1 MYDEN
6 VPIFAG
12 ETVDD
17 LILGDMRIIQPEK
30 GYRFS
35 LDAVLLAHFPNPP
48 WQHVIEL
55 GTGSGVISLLMAY
68 RDPQA
73 RFTSLEIQPAMAER
87 AARSLALNGMK
98 EQIEILNA
106 DIRAADNILPKGKA
120 ELVVSNP
127 PFWRQGEGKVS
138 TNPEEALA
146 RHEISLTLNELIQK
160 GAYFLRPGGKMAII
174 HQSKRLDEALEK
186 FRHYKLP
193 ARRIRMVHSFID
205 QPARL
210 VLIEAVKN
218 RPGPLVIMP
227 PLVIYTRPGEYSP
240 EIKALYADG

>member
-1 MYDEN
+1 MYDEK
-6 VPIFAG
+6 VPIYAG

-35 LDAVLLAHFPNPP
+35 LDAVLLAHFPEPP

-55 GTGSGVISLLMAY
+55 GAGSGVISLLMAY

-73 RFTSLEIQPAMAER
+73 RFTSLEIQPAVAER
-87 AARSLALNGMK
+87 AARSVALNGI
-98 EQIEILNA
+98 EDRIEILNA
-106 DIRAADNILPKGKA
+106 DIREAENLLPTGEA

-127 PFWRQGEGKVS
+127 PFWRRGEGKVS

-160 GAYFLRPGGKMAII
+160 GAYLLRPGGKMAII
-174 HQSKRLDEALEK
+174 HQSKRLDEALEI
-186 FRHYKLP
+186 FRRYNVP
-193 ARRIRMVHSFID
+193 ARRIRTVHSFIN

-218 RPGPLVIMP
+218 RPGPLAVMP
-227 PLVIYTRPGEYSP
+227 PLIIYTHPGLYSP
-240 EIKALYADG
+240 EIKSIYADG